1 MGGAAARPFGR
12 ICKGRGLAIRAI
24 RPEPSGNRPKT
35 KGASISMT
43 KLWGGRFTKKTDQL
57 VEEYTASIT
66 FDKELAE
73 EDIQGSLAHVTMLGK
88 CGILSA
94 DDVEKIKEGL
104 MRVRNRIQRG
114 EQEFSISDED
124 IHMNIEKSLI
134 DEIGPVG
141 GKLHT
146 GRSRND
152 QVATDMHLY
161 LRKRVVEFVDLL
173 AKLQDALI
181 SQAKANLDTIV
192 PGYTHLQR
200 AQPILFAHHLMA
212 YVSMFGRDIERLQD
226 SYKRIDTLPLGAG
239 ALAGTTFAID
249 RQYTAKLLNFGR
261 VYENSLDAVS
271 DRDFI
276 VEFLANASLIMAHLS
291 RLSEELVL
299 WSSTEFQFIELDDAF
314 CTGSSIMPQK
324 KNPDVPELVR
334 GKTGRVYGN
343 LVGLLTVLKSLPL
356 AYNKDMQEDKE
367 GMFDTVKTLQGALQ
381 LFAPMIATM
390 KVRKEQ
396 MRRAVD
402 NDFSNATDIADFL
415 VGKGLPFRQ
424 AHEVIGKTVLYCIQ
438 NGKFLLDLTLDEFKQ
453 FSSLFD
459 DRIYEVLQPHNVVN
473 ARNVYGGT
481 ATAQV
486 EAAIGRAAAELER
499 VNAWTAEY
507 AEKCK

>member
-1 MGGAAARPFGR
+1 M
-12 ICKGRGLAIRAI
+12 
-24 RPEPSGNRPKT
+24 S
-35 KGASISMT
+35 

-57 VEEYTASIT
+57 VEEYTASIM

-88 CGILSA
+88 QGILPA
-94 DDVEKIKEGL
+94 DDVEKIKDGL
-104 MRVRNRIQRG
+104 HRVLQRIKRDDI
-114 EQEFSISDED
+114 EFSIGDED
-124 IHMNIEKSLI
+124 IHMNIEKTLI
-134 DEIGPVG
+134 DDVGSVG

-152 QVATDMHLY
+152 QVATDMHLW
-161 LRKRVVEFVDLL
+161 LRKRVVEFVDMLQ
-173 AKLQDALI
+173 KLQSALVE
-181 SQAKANLDTIV
+181 QAKANTDTIL

-226 SYKRIDTLPLGAG
+226 SYKRINVLPLGAG
-239 ALAGTTFAID
+239 ALAGTTFPID
-249 RQYTAKLLNFGR
+249 RHFVAQELKFDR

-276 VEFLANASLIMAHLS
+276 LEFLSHASIIMMHLS
-291 RLSEELVL
+291 RLSEELIM
-299 WSSTEFQFIELDDAF
+299 WSSTEFHFVELDDAF

-390 KVRKEQ
+390 KVNTDR
-396 MRRAVD
+396 MRQAV
-402 NDFSNATDIADFL
+402 NQDFSNATDIADFL
-415 VGKGLPFRQ
+415 VGKGMPFRQ
-424 AHEVIGKTVLYCIQ
+424 AHEVIGKTVLYCIEQ
-438 NGKFLLDLTLDEFKQ
+438 NKYLLDLTIEEFKQ

-459 DRIYEVLQPHNVVN
+459 DRIYAVLQPEQVVN

-481 ATAQV
+481 AKQQV
-486 EAAIGRAAAELER
+486 EAAIGRADVALAETAAWVAEYLER
-499 VNAWTAEY
+499 SR
-507 AEKCK
+507 

>member
-1 MGGAAARPFGR
+1 M
-12 ICKGRGLAIRAI
+12 
-24 RPEPSGNRPKT
+24 S
-35 KGASISMT
+35 
-43 KLWGGRFTKKTDQL
+43 KLWGGRFTKQTDQL

-73 EDIQGSLAHVTMLGK
+73 EDIQGSLAHVTMLGQ
-88 CGILSA
+88 CGILPA
-94 DDVEKIKEGL
+94 EDVEKIKDGL
-104 MRVRNRIQRG
+104 LRVLESIRAG
-114 EQEFSISDED
+114 EHAFVVADED
-124 IHMNIEKSLI
+124 IHMSVERALIER
-134 DEIGPVG
+134 IGPVG

-161 LRKRVVEFVDLL
+161 LRKRVVEFVEMLR
-173 AKLQDALI
+173 KLQEALI
-181 SQAKANLDTIV
+181 GQAKDNLDTIV

-226 SYKRIDTLPLGAG
+226 SYKRIDALPLGAG

-249 RQYTAKLLNFGR
+249 RHFTARQLNFGR

-276 VEFLANASLIMAHLS
+276 VEFLANASLIMTHLS
-291 RLSEELVL
+291 RLSEELIL
-299 WSSTEFQFIELDDAF
+299 WSSTEFQFVELDDAF

-381 LFAPMIATM
+381 LFASMIETM
-390 KVRKEQ
+390 KVRKER

-402 NDFSNATDIADFL
+402 QDFSNATDIADFL
-415 VGKGLPFRQ
+415 VNKGLPFRQ

-438 NGKFLLDLTLDEFKQ
+438 QNKFLLDLTLDEFKQ
-453 FSSLFD
+453 FSPLFD
-459 DRIYEVLQPHNVVN
+459 ERIYDVLQPEAVVN

-481 ATAQV
+481 ATPQV
-486 EAAIGRAAAELER
+486 SAAIGRAEADLAGVAAWVE
-499 VNAWTAEY
+499 EY
-507 AEKCK
+507 AAKAK

>member
-1 MGGAAARPFGR
+1 M
-12 ICKGRGLAIRAI
+12 
-24 RPEPSGNRPKT
+24 S
-35 KGASISMT
+35 

-57 VEEYTASIT
+57 VEEYTASIS

-73 EDIQGSLAHVTMLGK
+73 EDIQGSLAHVTMLGS
-88 CGILSA
+88 CGILPA
-94 DDVEKIKEGL
+94 EDVEKIKDGL
-104 MRVRNRIQRG
+104 LKVRLRIRSG
-114 EQEFSISDED
+114 EQQFLVADED
-124 IHMNIEKSLI
+124 IHMNIEKALI

-161 LRKRVVEFVDLL
+161 LRKRVVEFVDQLQ
-173 AKLQDALI
+173 KLQAALI
-181 SQAKANLDTIV
+181 GQAKQNLDTIV

-249 RQYTAKLLNFGR
+249 RHFTAQQLNFGR

-276 VEFLANASLIMAHLS
+276 VEFLSGASLIMMHLS
-291 RLSEELVL
+291 RLSEELIL
-299 WSSTEFQFIELDDAF
+299 WSSTEFQFVELDDAF

-381 LFAPMIATM
+381 LFASMIETM
-390 KVRKEQ
+390 KVRKEK

-402 NDFSNATDIADFL
+402 QDFSNATDIADFL
-415 VGKGLPFRQ
+415 VNKGLPFRQ

-438 NGKFLLDLTLDEFKQ
+438 QNKFLLDLTLEEFKQ

-459 DRIYEVLQPHNVVN
+459 DRIYDVLQPEAVVN

-481 ATAQV
+481 ATPQV
-486 EAAIGRAAAELER
+486 TAAIERAEADLAR
-499 VNAWTAEY
+499 TAEWTTEY
-507 AEKCK
+507 AAKSQ